1 MQGNLEKLIK
11 IVYKNWKSDQ
21 PKVEELH
28 PDEETFACFLAGRL
42 PPKETERIRA
52 HLIGCERCAEV
63 FAVSSKLEV
72 IENQLAPEQL
82 VQEVKRLIEEQDK
95 LAIEEQ
101 DKLAILEI
109 CLKFKEK
116 ALEIL
121 NTTGDILVGQEL
133 VPAPVLRGRKAK
145 DFKDEVTILK
155 DFKDIRV
162 EVKIENKGRQ
172 AFDLTVL
179 AKEKETQKVIK
190 DLRVTL
196 LREDLE
202 LESYLNDS
210 GKVIFEN
217 VLLGKYTVEIST
229 LESKLA
235 SVLLEIKA

>member
-1 MQGNLEKLIK
+1 MQENLEKLIK
-11 IVYKNWKSDQ
+11 IVYKNWRSDQ
-21 PKVEELH
+21 PRVEQLH
-28 PDEETFACFLAGRL
+28 PDEETFTCFLEGRL
-42 PPKETERIRA
+42 PAKENERIKA
-52 HLIGCERCAEV
+52 HLISCERCAEAL
-63 FAVSSKLEV
+63 AVSLKLETV
-72 IENQLAPEQL
+72 KEEAVPGQLLEK
-82 VQEVKRLIEEQDK
+82 VKRLIEEQDK
-95 LAIEEQ
+95 SS
-101 DKLAILEI
+101 ILEI

-121 NTTGDILVGQEL
+121 HTTGDILVGQEF
-133 VPAPVLRGRKAK
+133 VPAPVLRSRKAK

-162 EVKIENKGRQ
+162 EVKIENKGSQ

-179 AKEKETQKVIK
+179 VKEKESQKVIK

-235 SVLLEIKA
+235 SVLLEIKT

>member
-1 MQGNLEKLIK
+1 MQENLEKLIK
-11 IVYKNWKSDQ
+11 VVYKKWKSDL

-28 PDEETFACFLAGRL
+28 PDEETFACFLEGRL
-42 PPKETERIRA
+42 PAKENKRIRA
-52 HLIGCERCAEV
+52 HLISCERCAEA

-72 IENQLAPEQL
+72 IENQLVPEQL
-82 VQEVKRLIEEQDK
+82 AQEVKKLIKEQDE
-95 LAIEEQ
+95 LS
-101 DKLAILEI
+101 ILEI
-109 CLKFKEK
+109 GLKLKEK
-116 ALEIL
+116 AIEIM
-121 NTTGDILVGQEL
+121 NTTGDILVGQEF
-133 VPAPVLRGRKAK
+133 VPAPVLRSRKAK
-145 DFKDEVTILK
+145 DFKDEVTVLK

-162 EVKIENKGRQ
+162 EVKIENKGSQ

-179 AKEKETQKVIK
+179 VKEKETQKIIK

-196 LREDLE
+196 LREAIE

>member
-1 MQGNLEKLIK
+1 MQENLEKLIK
-11 IVYKNWKSDQ
+11 IVYKKWKLDQ
-21 PKVEELH
+21 PKATQPH
-28 PDEETFACFLAGRL
+28 PDEETLAYFIEGRL
-42 PPKETERIRA
+42 TPKENERIQT

-63 FAVSSKLEV
+63 FTISSKLEV
-72 IENQLAPEQL
+72 IENQVAPEQL
-82 VQEVKRLIEEQDK
+82 VQEAKRLIKEEDW
-95 LAIEEQ
+95 LS
-101 DKLAILEI
+101 ILEI
-109 CLKFKEK
+109 GLRFKEK
-116 ALEIL
+116 AIEIM
-121 NTTGDILVGQEL
+121 NTTGDILVGQEF
-133 VPAPVLRGRKAK
+133 VPAPVLRSRKVK

-162 EVKIENKGRQ
+162 EVKIENKAGE

-179 AKEKETQKVIK
+179 VKEKETQKIIK

-196 LREDLE
+196 LRQDLE

>member
-1 MQGNLEKLIK
+1 MQENLEKLIK
-11 IVYKNWKSDQ
+11 IVYENWKFDQ
-21 PKVEELH
+21 PKIEELH
-28 PDEETFACFLAGRL
+28 PDEETFACFLTGKL
-42 PPKETERIRA
+42 PPKETARIRA

-72 IENQLAPEQL
+72 VENQLAPKQL
-82 VQEVKRLIEEQDK
+82 VQEAKRLIEEQVS
-95 LAIEEQ
+95 
-101 DKLAILEI
+101 LAILEI

-121 NTTGDILVGQEL
+121 NTSGDILVGQEFI
-133 VPAPVLRGRKAK
+133 PAPVLRGRKAK

-162 EVKIENKGRQ
+162 EVKIENKVGEV
-172 AFDLTVL
+172 FDLTVL
-179 AKEKETQKVIK
+179 VQEKESQKVIK

-196 LREDLE
+196 LREAIE
-202 LESYLNDS
+202 LESYLNDP

-229 LESKLA
+229 LKSKLA

>member
-1 MQGNLEKLIK
+1 LIK
-11 IVYKNWKSDQ
+11 VVYKNWKSDQ
-21 PKVEELH
+21 PRVEELH
-28 PDEETFACFLAGRL
+28 PDEETFTCFFEGRL
-42 PPKETERIRA
+42 PAKENERIKA
-52 HLIGCERCAEV
+52 HLIGCERCAEAL
-63 FAVSSKLEV
+63 AVSFKLKTVKEEV
-72 IENQLAPEQL
+72 VPGQLLEK
-82 VQEVKRLIEEQDK
+82 VKRLIEEQDK
-95 LAIEEQ
+95 LS
-101 DKLAILEI
+101 ILEI

-121 NTTGDILVGQEL
+121 NTTGDILVGQEF
-133 VPAPVLRGRKAK
+133 VPAPVLRSRKVK

-162 EVKIENKGRQ
+162 EVKIENKGSQ

-179 AKEKETQKVIK
+179 VKEKESQKEIR

>member
-1 MQGNLEKLIK
+1 MKNKLEILIK
-11 IVYKNWKSDQ
+11 KVYQAWKLAQ
-21 PKVEELH
+21 PKQEEPH
-28 PDEETFACFLAGRL
+28 PNEETFVCFIECKLSR
-42 PPKETERIRA
+42 KENERIKT
-52 HLIGCERCAEV
+52 HLIGCQRCAEA
-63 FAVSSKLEV
+63 FAVSLKLEV
-72 IENQLAPEQL
+72 IENQVAPEQL
-82 VQEVKRLIEEQDK
+82 VQEAKRLIEEQDK
-95 LAIEEQ
+95 LS
-101 DKLAILEI
+101 ILEI
-109 CLKFKEK
+109 GLRFKEK
-116 ALEIL
+116 AIEIM
-121 NTTGDILVGQEL
+121 NTTGDILVGQEF
-133 VPAPVLRGRKAK
+133 VPAPVLRSRKAK

-162 EVKIENKGRQ
+162 EVKIENKGSQ

-179 AKEKETQKVIK
+179 VKEKESQKIIK

-196 LREDLE
+196 LRQDLE

>member
-1 MQGNLEKLIK
+1 MQENLEKLIK
-11 IVYKNWKSDQ
+11 IVYKKWKLDQ
-21 PKVEELH
+21 PKPEQLH
-28 PDEETFACFLAGRL
+28 PDEETFACFLEGRL
-42 PPKETERIRA
+42 PPKENERIRA
-52 HLIGCERCAEV
+52 HLISCERCAEA

-72 IENQLAPEQL
+72 IENQVAPEQL
-82 VQEVKRLIEEQDK
+82 VQEAKRLIKEEDW
-95 LAIEEQ
+95 LS
-101 DKLAILEI
+101 ILEI
-109 CLKFKEK
+109 GLRFKEK
-116 ALEIL
+116 AIEIM
-121 NTTGDILVGQEL
+121 NTTGDILVGQEF
-133 VPAPVLRGRKAK
+133 VPAPVLRSRKAK

-162 EVKIENKGRQ
+162 EVKIENKGSQ

-179 AKEKETQKVIK
+179 VKEKESQKIIK

-196 LREDLE
+196 LRQDLE
-202 LESYLNDS
+202 LESYLNDF

>member
-11 IVYKNWKSDQ
+11 IVYKNWKLDQ

-52 HLIGCERCAEV
+52 HLIGCQRCAEV

-72 IENQLAPEQL
+72 VENQLAPEQL
-82 VQEVKRLIEEQDK
+82 VQEAKRLIEEQDK
-95 LAIEEQ
+95 LS
-101 DKLAILEI
+101 ILEI

-116 ALEIL
+116 VLEIL

-133 VPAPVLRGRKAK
+133 VPAPVLRSRKAK

-179 AKEKETQKVIK
+179 VKEKESQKVIK

-196 LREDLE
+196 LRDDLE
-202 LESYLNDS
+202 LESYLNDP